1 MKTTAIILAAGKGN
15 RMHSKI
21 EKQFMELGGYP
32 VIYYA
37 LKAFEESPVDSII
50 LVTGKNSVEYCRH
63 EIIEKYHFTKVV
75 SVVEGGENRYDSVYN
90 GLCACPETDY
100 VMIHDGARPFVTQ
113 DMVVRSIQTLADYK
127 ACTVGMPVKDTIKIV
142 NENRIGMATPAR
154 EYLWQIQTPQSFDY
168 KCLMKCY
175 QKMMKKRADGAA
187 IAVTDDTMVVEEY
200 GKIQVKV
207 IEGSYTNIK
216 ITTPEDMRIGQ
227 EFLQKQ
233 G

>member
-1 MKTTAIILAAGKGN
+1 MKTTAIILAAGKGS

-63 EIIEKYHFTKVV
+63 EIVEKYHFTKVV

-113 DMVVRSIQTLADYK
+113 DMVVRSIQTLTDYK

-154 EYLWQIQTPQSFDY
+154 ECLWQIQTPQTFPYGRIREAYEKVMAQGDS
-168 KCLMKCY
+168 
-175 QKMMKKRADGAA
+175 
-187 IAVTDDTMVVEEY
+187 AVTDDAMMLEAAFGE
-200 GKIQVKV
+200 QVRV
-207 IEGSYTNIK
+207 IEGSYQNLK
-216 ITTPEDMRIGQ
+216 ITTPEDISTAELYLNRKS
-227 EFLQKQ
+227 EKKC
-233 G
+233 

>member
-1 MKTTAIILAAGKGN
+1 MKTTAIILAAGKGS

-154 EYLWQIQTPQSFDY
+154 EYLWQIQTPQCFITKEIKEAY
-168 KCLMKCY
+168 R
-175 QKMMKKRADGAA
+175 KMMEAKDDS
-187 IAVTDDTMVVEEY
+187 VTDDGMVMETY
-200 GKIQVKV
+200 GIRGVRMIK
-207 IEGSYTNIK
+207 GSYENIK
-216 ITTPEDMRIGQ
+216 ITTPEDMLLGEAILKGRRQ
-227 EFLQKQ
+227 SQ
-233 G
+233 

>member
-1 MKTTAIILAAGKGN
+1 MKTTAIILAAGKGS

-37 LKAFEESPVDSII
+37 LNTFEESPVDAII

-63 EIIEKYHFTKVV
+63 EIVEKYHFTKVV

-90 GLCACPETDY
+90 GLRACSETDY

-113 DMVVRSIQTLADYK
+113 DMIVRSIRTLAEYK

-142 NENRIGMATPAR
+142 DENQIGMATPAR
-154 EYLWQIQTPQSFDY
+154 ECLWQIQTPQSFDY

-175 QKMMKKRADGAA
+175 QKMMKKRVDGALL
-187 IAVTDDTMVVEEY
+187 VTDDTMVVEEY
-200 GKIQVKV
+200 GEIRVKV

-233 G
+233 A